1 MDPFTDVVYTM
12 QLPVGTTLKWY
23 SSSPKVRT
31 APTVDG
37 SGLLTWNMGTT
48 VKAGRKLNVNLKL
61 AATQCTTPD
70 ALALNGF
77 FAYKTGAT
85 DMLTKAFL
93 RKPLYV
99 WAKGC
104 PAIPKASHA
113 HNPTKTR

>member
-1 MDPFTDVVYTM
+1 MHPFTDVVYTM

-23 SSSPKVRT
+23 SSSPKVGT

-37 SGLLTWNMGTT
+37 SGLLTWDLGTTT
-48 VKAGRKLNVNLKL
+48 VKAGRKLKVNVKL

-70 ALALNGF
+70 ALALDGF
-77 FAYKTGAT
+77 FAYKTGDT
-85 DMLTKAFL
+85 DMMTKACL

-104 PAIPKASHA
+104 PAIPKAS
-113 HNPTKTR
+113 KTL